1 MLIGKRLREARK
13 AHNLSA
19 EQLGNMIGVTKAA
32 VSLYENEK
40 RNPKIETLI
49 EIMYALGV
57 SSDYLLG
64 ADKFVELKDPT
75 IHYETLTNEEDALGK
90 FVHPNG
96 STTLIREGLIKVDSS
111 KRRNY
116 LMHVVDGERF
126 DFP

>member
-1 MLIGKRLREARK
+1 MLKGKRLREARK

-19 EQLGNMIGVTKAA
+19 EQLGSMIGVTKAA

-75 IHYETLTNEEDALGK
+75 VHYETLTNEEMMFINELRKDKILQERLLSDPK
-90 FVHPNG
+90 
-96 STTLIREGLIKVDSS
+96 EGIKII
-111 KRRNY
+111 KNKI
-116 LMHVVDGERF
+116 
-126 DFP
+126 

>member
-64 ADKFVELKDPT
+64 SDKFVELKDPT
-75 IHYETLTNEEDALGK
+75 IHYETLTNEEMMFINELRKDKILQERLLSDPK
-90 FVHPNG
+90 
-96 STTLIREGLIKVDSS
+96 EGIKII
-111 KRRNY
+111 KNKI
-116 LMHVVDGERF
+116 
-126 DFP
+126 

>member
-13 AHNLSA
+13 AHNMSA

-32 VSLYENEK
+32 ISLYENEK

-64 ADKFVELKDPT
+64 ADTFVEIADEEN
-75 IHYETLTNEEDALGK
+75 IHYEILTNEEMAFINELRKDKILQERLLSD
-90 FVHPNG
+90 PRE
-96 STTLIREGLIKVDSS
+96 SIRAIKN
-111 KRRNY
+111 K
-116 LMHVVDGERF
+116 M
-126 DFP
+126 

>member
-75 IHYETLTNEEDALGK
+75 IHYETLTNEEMMFINELRKDKIFQERLLSDPK
-90 FVHPNG
+90 
-96 STTLIREGLIKVDSS
+96 EGIKII
-111 KRRNY
+111 KNKI
-116 LMHVVDGERF
+116 
-126 DFP
+126 